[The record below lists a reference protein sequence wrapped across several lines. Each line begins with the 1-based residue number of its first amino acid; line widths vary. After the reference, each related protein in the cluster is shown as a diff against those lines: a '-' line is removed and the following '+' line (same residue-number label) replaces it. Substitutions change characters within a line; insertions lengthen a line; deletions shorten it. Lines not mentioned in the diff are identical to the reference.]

1 MYGGIPP
8 EATKLELYGTPTCP
22 VLAGHAN
29 VKVLVGQLSVAG
41 LMPWPLMLMVT
52 VDPELV
58 SVAEP
63 VTVQLPV
70 VPVKVPDAATVRV
83 LAVAVKV
90 TLPGIVTGEPLPQV
104 TVKL

>member
-1 MYGGIPP
+1 M
-8 EATKLELYGTPTCP
+8 AAKLELYGTPTCP

-29 VKVLVGQLSVAG
+29 IKVEGQLRGAI
-41 LMPWPLMLMVT
+41 PWPLMVMAT

-63 VTVQLPV
+63 VASQLP
-70 VPVKVPDAATVRV
+70 PVSDGVKLPEAVTVSV
-83 LAVAVKV
+83 LAMAVKV
-90 TLPGIVTGEPLPQV
+90 TLPGIVVGELMPHR